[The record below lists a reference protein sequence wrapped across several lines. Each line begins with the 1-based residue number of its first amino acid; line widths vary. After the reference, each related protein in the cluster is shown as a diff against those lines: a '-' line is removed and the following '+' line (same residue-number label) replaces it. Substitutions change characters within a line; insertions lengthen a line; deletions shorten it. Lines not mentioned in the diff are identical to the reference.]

1 MLQESILL
9 LYVSAASARGELGK
23 SAPFPSTSC
32 LTSEI
37 APGDLESVPPDNMSD
52 VSVPSMSALT
62 VQSGP
67 AVSAEGINLGPIKE
81 GSSADS
87 FLLPEDLVH
96 LTRRSLFLIIDSD
109 NSTAFNKLQ
118 VRHGHSTAQH
128 STGHRTGQARA
139 LSCWPQ
145 RKHLESFVLSRGSS
159 LAAGCGRG
167 WVGWSG
173 VGWGTLPASSR
184 GCMD

>member
-1 MLQESILL
+1 LLPQESILL
-9 LYVSAASARGELGK
+9 LYVSAASGRGELGK

-37 APGDLESVPPDNMSD
+37 APGDLESVVPDNMSD

-109 NSTAFNKLQ
+109 NSTAFNKLH
-118 VRHGHSTAQH
+118 VR
-128 STGHRTGQARA
+128 
-139 LSCWPQ
+139 
-145 RKHLESFVLSRGSS
+145 
-159 LAAGCGRG
+159 
-167 WVGWSG
+167 
-173 VGWGTLPASSR
+173 SSR
-184 GCMD
+184 GTAGGRSTGGTAWMQGVGPAL